1 MESSSSGTLSYGNS
15 SGQTKL
21 SFKVTDPNASY
32 TITAVP
38 ASGYEF
44 VKWSDGVTTATRT
57 DTNFTKNLSVRA
69 QFSQK
74 LSISIE
80 PASVSMSAGDNVT
93 LKAVVHG
100 ASASDVKW
108 SGAAQG
114 SGETYSLSSLS
125 VGNYTIVATITANG
139 TTKTAEATVVVSPA
153 ATPTPTP
160 EPTAE
165 PTPEPTAEPTPE
177 PTPEPAETESP
188 DGGTEGQA
196 N

>member
-1 MESSSSGTLSYGNS
+1 MERWRDHS
-15 SGQTKL
+15 
-21 SFKVTDPNASY
+21 
-32 TITAVP
+32 
-38 ASGYEF
+38 
-44 VKWSDGVTTATRT
+44 
-57 DTNFTKNLSVRA
+57 LSVRA

-165 PTPEPTAEPTPE
+165 PTAE

>member
-1 MESSSSGTLSYGNS
+1 M
-15 SGQTKL
+15 
-21 SFKVTDPNASY
+21 
-32 TITAVP
+32 
-38 ASGYEF
+38 
-44 VKWSDGVTTATRT
+44 TTATRT

-153 ATPTPTP
+153 ATPTPT
-160 EPTAE
+160 A
-165 PTPEPTAEPTPE
+165 TPE
-177 PTPEPAETESP
+177 PTPAPTEVPTPAPTEAPTATSAPAETENP
-188 DGGTEGQA
+188 GEGTEGQA

>member
-1 MESSSSGTLSYGNS
+1 M
-15 SGQTKL
+15 
-21 SFKVTDPNASY
+21 
-32 TITAVP
+32 
-38 ASGYEF
+38 
-44 VKWSDGVTTATRT
+44 
-57 DTNFTKNLSVRA
+57 
-69 QFSQK
+69 
-74 LSISIE
+74 
-80 PASVSMSAGDNVT
+80 T

-153 ATPTPTP
+153 ATP

-165 PTPEPTAEPTPE
+165 PTAE